1 MARARVKWVEDKTFL
16 GTDINGQ
23 ATLMSAGGDGP
34 GVSPMQMLL
43 LGLGGCSMVDVV
55 SILQKQRQA
64 LVDVAI
70 EFDAQRGEEGA
81 KPWKTIH
88 MHYIVTG
95 ENLDER
101 KVERAIQLSVEKY
114 CGAHASL
121 AGVADI
127 TPDFEIRSAADR
139 Y

>member
-1 MARARVKWVEDKTFL
+1 
-16 GTDINGQ
+16 
-23 ATLMSAGGDGP
+23 
-34 GVSPMQMLL
+34 MQMLL

-55 SILQKQRQA
+55 NILQKQHQPLA
-64 LVDVAI
+64 DIEI

-95 ENLDER
+95 DGLDER
-101 KVERAIQLSVEKY
+101 KVERAIELSVEKY
-114 CGAHASL
+114 CGAHSSL

-127 TPDFEIRSAADR
+127 THDFEIRSATD
-139 Y
+139 